1 MNTYD
6 PWQVCGQQKTT
17 CKSLFFIPCEF
28 QASNTGLEKTLFTG
42 QASHLPHCSQSVH
55 QGRVKKQ
62 PRKNTGQVW
71 TLTSPQDDSALTL
84 VNFKMRHVWFSSN
97 VTVRAF
103 FYQNMNFVCTVLK
116 QPIRFCLFAIR
127 LFSPPLWDPLPPRS
141 VRPFLRGKRVWVFH
155 FQPTCCWTS
164 YFHTLVL
171 MLNHCEGRGKENVWR
186 AWDHNAFTNDA
197 LLSSN

>member
-1 MNTYD
+1 MNTYE

-55 QGRVKKQ
+55 QGRVKKHT
-62 PRKNTGQVW
+62 RKNTGQVW

-103 FYQNMNFVCTVLK
+103 FLSK
-116 QPIRFCLFAIR
+116 HEFCLHCSEIAHKISFICHSSFFSTFVR
-127 LFSPPLWDPLPPRS
+127 SPPSPLRAPLPERQKSLSLPLSTHVLLDKLFPYPRS
-141 VRPFLRGKRVWVFH
+141 
-155 FQPTCCWTS
+155 
-164 YFHTLVL
+164 
-171 MLNHCEGRGKENVWR
+171 
-186 AWDHNAFTNDA
+186 DA
-197 LLSSN
+197 EPLWGQRERKCVESLGP